1 MHLPP
6 AFEVRLAAYGLTPAL
21 DADRREIW
29 ALLDPEFDAVMQD
42 HIARVIEYAP
52 TYADN
57 FRKNG
62 AVFLKA
68 YREYTAKLFVRP
80 FDEQWVADAET
91 RAKFEIDHQIDMR
104 SRAVISRSILT
115 AACRTI
121 AQRYRFS
128 GRKVAHL
135 CDVAMRVLLM
145 DVANAIAGH
154 TNLGVSDAKA
164 RSDELAAAVE
174 NFGRAVSGVRA
185 AVTDAMS
192 SLRETSHRLS
202 SCADAAAIQA
212 RAASAAADETA
223 TGIGGTATATQ
234 ELITSIAEIRSLTT
248 KSAEMAHHSV
258 SHAEDTSTTMRS
270 LSEAVSRIGSVA
282 GLISDIAAQTNLLA
296 LNATI
301 EAARAG
307 EAGRGFS
314 VVASEVK
321 SLATQ
326 TAKATEE
333 IGRQIAFIQE
343 ATRGAVE
350 GIDGTGRTVATIAVT
365 AAEVADSVDRQAA
378 ATGGIADSANRPRP
392 TPTGS
397 PRL

>member
-1 MHLPP
+1 
-6 AFEVRLAAYGLTPAL
+6 
-21 DADRREIW
+21 
-29 ALLDPEFDAVMQD
+29 
-42 HIARVIEYAP
+42 
-52 TYADN
+52 
-57 FRKNG
+57 
-62 AVFLKA
+62 
-68 YREYTAKLFVRP
+68 
-80 FDEQWVADAET
+80 
-91 RAKFEIDHQIDMR
+91 
-104 SRAVISRSILT
+104 
-115 AACRTI
+115 
-121 AQRYRFS
+121 
-128 GRKVAHL
+128 
-135 CDVAMRVLLM
+135 
-145 DVANAIAGH
+145 
-154 TNLGVSDAKA
+154 
-164 RSDELAAAVE
+164 
-174 NFGRAVSGVRA
+174 
-185 AVTDAMS
+185 MS

-321 SLATQ
+321 SLAT
-326 TAKATEE
+326 
-333 IGRQIAFIQE
+333 
-343 ATRGAVE
+343 
-350 GIDGTGRTVATIAVT
+350 
-365 AAEVADSVDRQAA
+365 EVADSVDRQAA

>member
-145 DVANAIAGH
+145 DVANAIAGTPISESAMPRREA
-154 TNLGVSDAKA
+154 TNSPPPSRISAA
-164 RSDELAAAVE
+164 RS
-174 NFGRAVSGVRA
+174 
-185 AVTDAMS
+185 
-192 SLRETSHRLS
+192 
-202 SCADAAAIQA
+202 
-212 RAASAAADETA
+212 AASAR
-223 TGIGGTATATQ
+223 
-234 ELITSIAEIRSLTT
+234 RSP
-248 KSAEMAHHSV
+248 M
-258 SHAEDTSTTMRS
+258 
-270 LSEAVSRIGSVA
+270 
-282 GLISDIAAQTNLLA
+282 
-296 LNATI
+296 
-301 EAARAG
+301 
-307 EAGRGFS
+307 
-314 VVASEVK
+314 
-321 SLATQ
+321 
-326 TAKATEE
+326 
-333 IGRQIAFIQE
+333 
-343 ATRGAVE
+343 
-350 GIDGTGRTVATIAVT
+350 
-365 AAEVADSVDRQAA
+365 
-378 ATGGIADSANRPRP
+378 P
-392 TPTGS
+392 
-397 PRL
+397 